1 MIQEFCIW
9 IQTHAPVVPGYMHT
23 DVYNSIIYENQKM
36 ETTQHLSMLVDESVV
51 IILSCKESQQAV
63 AIQSNMDEPH
73 N

>member
-1 MIQEFCIW
+1 
-9 IQTHAPVVPGYMHT
+9 MHLCA
-23 DVYNSIIYENQKM
+23 VYNSIIYENQKM